1 MTPIT
6 EGVLKKEDK
15 GEEEHLSEKEEYWQ
29 NELKSL
35 GIEPKRQNDLNDK
48 EELEALA
55 EIIKEVYYQ
64 DYKTAYGNSG
74 SNNNENKE

>member
-1 MTPIT
+1 MTPIA
-6 EGVLKKEDK
+6 EGALKKEDK
-15 GEEEHLSEKEEYWQ
+15 EEEEHLSEKEEYWQ